1 MVDVTP
7 MKLFNTI
14 AIYDVYIV
22 AESHEAARAQ
32 LLAAIGS
39 SANDLQPTEIT
50 ATETVREGAIR
61 KGFSDERPFVALDV
75 SDDDFKK
82 IAGKTTAEI
91 FAHIYTKRG

>member
-1 MVDVTP
+1 VR
-7 MKLFNTI
+7 LYNTI

-22 AESHEAARAQ
+22 AESAEAARAQ

-39 SANDLQPTEIT
+39 AVSDLQPTEMT
-50 ATETVREGAIR
+50 STETVREGAIR
-61 KGFSDERPFVALDV
+61 RGFRDERPFVALDV